1 MDEKGDILSSMAGF
15 LFWVLEERSAHGLIV
30 FFMNS
35 SRGQADCSRLFFSE
49 KPIMNIV
56 LIGYRCSGKTS
67 VGRIVAENAEMSFLD
82 TDLLIE
88 RESGRSIAEIVS
100 GDGWEYFRKL
110 EKSVVKEASDLDSC
124 VISAGGGVVM
134 DEDNI
139 RNLKKN
145 GFVVWLKGDIKVLA
159 ERMEKDRQ
167 SGQERPSLTGENPVQ
182 EIKKILDLR
191 NPLYKR
197 AADYAIDTS
206 CRSLK
211 EIAKLVINRTRH
223 IIA

>member
-1 MDEKGDILSSMAGF
+1 
-15 LFWVLEERSAHGLIV
+15 
-30 FFMNS
+30 
-35 SRGQADCSRLFFSE
+35 
-49 KPIMNIV
+49 MNIV

-67 VGRIVAENAEMSFLD
+67 VGRIVAEKADMSFLD

-100 GDGWEYFRKL
+100 RDGWEYFRKL
-110 EKSVVKEASDLDSC
+110 EKSVIKEASDLDSC
-124 VISAGGGVVM
+124 VISAGGGAVM
-134 DEDNI
+134 DRDNI
-139 RNLKKN
+139 LNLKQN
-145 GFVVWLKGDIKVLA
+145 GFVVWLKGDIKVLG

-167 SGQERPSLTGENPVQ
+167 SGQERPSLTGENPLE
-182 EIKKILDLR
+182 EIKRILDLR

-206 CRSLK
+206 RRSLK
-211 EIAKLVINRTRH
+211 EVAELVINGARY